1 MNKNVRDMVSLTIV
15 FFALCF
21 IVYTLKS
28 VGGHPDDTSGDRGV
42 VTTPPEPSAPNPA
55 SAGSGYPIDLQR
67 WE

>member
-1 MNKNVRDMVSLTIV
+1 MNKNVRDVVSLTIV

-21 IVYTLKS
+21 IVHSLKS
-28 VGGHPDDTSGDRGV
+28 VGGHRSDTSEERRV
-42 VTTPPEPSAPNPA
+42 VLPSSEPSAQNPA